1 MLRPDQ
7 GHSQK
12 TLTPTH
18 TYHNLWAPFR
28 DNIRLYLQH
37 QAPKNTYS
45 LSVAPHK
52 ALGLNKARFETLVLT
67 HTCNAVQAP
76 PKDSKQLFLQ
86 YAALEETYGLARSAM
101 EVYDRA
107 VRTVVDK
114 ERLEVYN
121 LYLAR
126 ATQFFGVGK
135 VWLSAAEPILLS
147 LLICRSTGQP
157 GILVGL
163 SLN

>member
-1 MLRPDQ
+1 MA
-7 GHSQK
+7 S
-12 TLTPTH
+12 
-18 TYHNLWAPFR
+18 
-28 DNIRLYLQH
+28 
-37 QAPKNTYS
+37 
-45 LSVAPHK
+45 
-52 ALGLNKARFETLVLT
+52 FETLALT
-67 HTCNAVQAP
+67 YTRNRMQAP
-76 PKDSKQLFLQ
+76 AKDSKQLFLQ

-135 VWLSAAEPILLS
+135 VYTSAAEPMLLEVLMCRLPERAWCTAW
-147 LLICRSTGQP
+147 LLFGLMPKDVVFFICRSYLHFSTPKGGNRVYQ
-157 GILVGL
+157 L
-163 SLN
+163 

>member
-1 MLRPDQ
+1 MQ
-7 GHSQK
+7 HHC
-12 TLTPTH
+12 TPTELLCKL
-18 TYHNLWAPFR
+18 T
-28 DNIRLYLQH
+28 
-37 QAPKNTYS
+37 S
-45 LSVAPHK
+45 LLVP
-52 ALGLNKARFETLVLT
+52 LGTLHLT
-67 HTCNAVQAP
+67 HTRNVVQAP

-101 EVYDRA
+101 EVYDKA

-135 VWLSAAEPILLS
+135 VMLHLSRLS
-147 LLICRSTGQP
+147 DWKCNMRLCFSTFETARGSSSA
-157 GILVGL
+157 LY
-163 SLN
+163 

>member
-1 MLRPDQ
+1 M
-7 GHSQK
+7 
-12 TLTPTH
+12 
-18 TYHNLWAPFR
+18 
-28 DNIRLYLQH
+28 
-37 QAPKNTYS
+37 
-45 LSVAPHK
+45 
-52 ALGLNKARFETLVLT
+52 
-67 HTCNAVQAP
+67 QAP

-135 VWLSAAEPILLS
+135 VCTSAAGPILLNVF
-147 LLICRSTGQP
+147 ICRSNLLFSTSKGGDVRVYQ
-157 GILVGL
+157 L
-163 SLN
+163 

>member
-1 MLRPDQ
+1 MA
-7 GHSQK
+7 G
-12 TLTPTH
+12 
-18 TYHNLWAPFR
+18 
-28 DNIRLYLQH
+28 
-37 QAPKNTYS
+37 
-45 LSVAPHK
+45 
-52 ALGLNKARFETLVLT
+52 FETLVLT
-67 HTCNAVQAP
+67 HTCDAVQAP